1 MKKCILIP
9 DSFKGTL
16 SAMEFCRLGR
26 EAILRHF
33 PAAQVLCVPVA
44 DGGEGTVDC
53 FTEALGAQQICVP
66 STGPWGEN
74 VIARYARHG
83 DTAFVE
89 MAQNAGL
96 PMVGDHKDPS
106 LTTTFGVGQVIRAAV
121 EAGCEH
127 VVLGLGGSCTNDA
140 GTGAACALG
149 VRFFDA
155 SGNAFIPNGS
165 TLHKIAAYDTHEA
178 EELLQNCRII
188 AMCDIDNPMYGS
200 QGAAAIFAPQKG
212 ADAAMVAQ
220 LDAGLHSLGELIRRQ
235 SGQDVA
241 HLPGAGAAGAFGAG
255 VAAFLGGELRSGIET
270 VLDCV
275 SFDSLLADTDIVFT
289 GEGCIDSQ
297 SLRGK
302 VVIGVAKRAK
312 AHHVPVTVIVGA
324 VGEGAEA
331 AYEYGV
337 SSIFSINRRAEDFAV
352 SQYKT
357 QENFSATMDSIVRLM
372 ASVR

>member
-26 EAILRHF
+26 DAILRHF
-33 PAAQVLCVPVA
+33 PAAQVLCIPVA

-53 FTEALGAQQICVP
+53 FAEALGARRICVP
-66 STGPWGEN
+66 STGPWGET
-74 VIARYARHG
+74 VIARYASHG

-96 PMVGDHKDPS
+96 PMVGDHKDPGM
-106 LTTTFGVGQVIRAAV
+106 TTTFGVGQVIRAAV
-121 EAGCEH
+121 EAGCQH

-155 SGNAFIPNGS
+155 SGNVFIPNGS

-178 EELLQNCRII
+178 EKLLQNCRIT
-188 AMCDIDNPMYGS
+188 AMCDIDNPMYGP

-235 SGQDVA
+235 SGRDVA

-275 SFDSLLADTDIVFT
+275 NFDSLLADTDMVFT

-331 AYEYGV
+331 AYECGV
-337 SSIFSINRRAEDFAV
+337 SSIFSINRRAEDFTV

-357 QENFSATMDSIVRLM
+357 HENFSATMDSIVRLM
-372 ASVR
+372 AAAR